1 MVITE
6 EINGTGFYKPGT
18 QELVQKHP
26 RGLDAYRRI

>member
-6 EINGTGFYKPGT
+6 EINGTGFYQPGT

-26 RGLDAYRRI
+26 CGL